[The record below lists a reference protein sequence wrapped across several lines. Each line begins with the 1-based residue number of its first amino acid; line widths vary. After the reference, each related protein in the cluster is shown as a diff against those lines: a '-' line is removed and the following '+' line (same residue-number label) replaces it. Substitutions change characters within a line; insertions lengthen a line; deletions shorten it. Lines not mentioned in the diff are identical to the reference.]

1 MNSEIRVT
9 IEGIQ
14 VAFDEDDKATTP
26 VPIRTIN
33 PGKYY
38 LKNNKEY
45 VIYEE
50 LFDKDNPKSIITNTI
65 IIEEDSFQII
75 RNGFVKSRLLFKAGE
90 QYATSL
96 VTPMGAMYMMADT
109 SICKIIREDERILL
123 RSSYEL
129 SINDKKISTNAVE
142 ISIENEK

>member
-1 MNSEIRVT
+1 MNSDVKVT

-14 VAFDEDDKATTP
+14 VGFDEEDKATTP
-26 VPIRTIN
+26 VPIKTVQNGR
-33 PGKYY
+33 YY
-38 LKNNKEY
+38 QKNNKEY

-50 LFDKDNPKSIITNTI
+50 LFDKDNPKSIINNTI

-75 RNGFVKSRLLFKAGE
+75 RNGFVKSRLLFKANE
-90 QYATSL
+90 RYATSL
-96 VTPMGAMYMMADT
+96 ITPMGTMYMMANT
-109 SICKIIREDERILL
+109 SICNVIKKEDSIIL

-142 ISIENEK
+142 ISVINL

>member
-1 MNSEIRVT
+1 MNSEIKVT
-9 IEGIQ
+9 IDGIQ
-14 VAFDEDDKATTP
+14 VGFDEDANTTTP
-26 VPIRTIN
+26 VRIRTVN

-45 VIYEE
+45 IIYEE

-65 IIEEDSFQII
+65 VIEEDSFQII
-75 RNGFVKSRLLFKAGE
+75 RNGFVKSRLSFKAKE

-96 VTPMGAMYMMADT
+96 VTPMGTMYMMADT
-109 SICKIIREDERILL
+109 SICEIIKEENIIIL

-142 ISIENEK
+142 ISIENN

>member
-1 MNSEIRVT
+1 MNSEIKVT

-14 VAFDEDDKATTP
+14 VGFDEEDKATTP
-26 VPIRTIN
+26 VPIRTVQN
-33 PGKYY
+33 GRYY
-38 LKNNKEY
+38 QKNNKDY

-75 RNGFVKSRLLFKAGE
+75 RNGFVKSRLLFKANE
-90 QYATSL
+90 RYATSL
-96 VTPMGAMYMMADT
+96 ITPMGTMYMMADT
-109 SICKIIREDERILL
+109 SICNIIKNEDSITL

-142 ISIENEK
+142 ISVINL